1 MEGASMTEVGADG
14 QDLVLDTQRHGAA
27 AIVRVKGEL
36 DAYSAP
42 SLEDLGANL
51 LAEGVTEIVL
61 DLAGT
66 SFLDSSGLRAILT
79 LHRRIENDRGELA
92 LGNPSE
98 PVLRLLEITGLTEHF
113 TIRHDA
119 EH

>member
-1 MEGASMTEVGADG
+1 MTDVGAGG
-14 QDLVLDTQRHGAA
+14 QDLTLDTQRHGAA
-27 AIVRVKGEL
+27 AIVRVEGEL

-51 LAEGVTEIVL
+51 LAEGTTEIVL

-66 SFLDSSGLRAILT
+66 TFLDSSGLRAILT
-79 LHRRIENDRGELA
+79 LHRRIENDRGELS

-98 PVLRLLEITGLTEHF
+98 PVVRLLEITGLTEHF
-113 TIRHDA
+113 VIRNDA
-119 EH
+119 EHT

>member
-1 MEGASMTEVGADG
+1 MTEVGPESG
-14 QDLVLDTQRHGAA
+14 QELVLDTQRHGAA
-27 AIVRVKGEL
+27 AIVRVRGEL

-51 LAEGVTEIVL
+51 LADGTSEIVL
-61 DLAGT
+61 DLSET

-79 LHRRIENDRGELA
+79 LHRRIDNDRGELT

-98 PVLRLLEITGLTEHF
+98 PVLRLLEITGLTDHF
-113 TIRHDA
+113 TVRRDA
-119 EH
+119 AH

>member
-1 MEGASMTEVGADG
+1 MTDVGGED

-27 AIVRVKGEL
+27 AIVRVEGEL

-42 SLEDLGANL
+42 GLEDLGANL
-51 LAEGVTEIVL
+51 LAEGTTEIVL

-66 SFLDSSGLRAILT
+66 TFLDSSGLRAILT
-79 LHRRIENDRGELA
+79 LHRRIENVRGELS

-98 PVLRLLEITGLTEHF
+98 PVLRLLEITGLNEHF
-113 TIRHDA
+113 VIRNDA
-119 EH
+119 EHA